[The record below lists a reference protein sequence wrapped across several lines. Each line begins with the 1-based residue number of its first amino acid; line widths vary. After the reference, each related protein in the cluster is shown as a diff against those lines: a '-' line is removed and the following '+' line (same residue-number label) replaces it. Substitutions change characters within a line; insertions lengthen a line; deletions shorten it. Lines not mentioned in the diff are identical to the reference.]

1 MKTTE
6 QLLAELIRANHR
18 RRLAT
23 LLTDVLMLG
32 LHIPVGTQLVLLLGD
47 GSSRDNRDAVYGWV
61 LSQLDELGSMTPLQI
76 KSVLASRLYRRLM
89 DAQTEMVAL

>member
-18 RRLAT
+18 RRTAT

-32 LHIPVGTQLVLLLGD
+32 LHIPVGTQLVLILGD
-47 GSSRDNRDAVYGWV
+47 GSSRDNRDALYTWV
-61 LSQLDELGSMTPLQI
+61 MSQLEELGSMSPMQL

-89 DAQTEMVAL
+89 DAQTEMLM